1 MGALLQVLTSRE
13 SAVVAAIAEALFP
26 ASGPIG
32 VNAGSSAVP
41 YLDTLLARLALAQRV
56 QMRGLLLIFEVGTAI
71 TGRGTLFSAAPI
83 EERVARLQAWERAD
97 RYLQR
102 AAFSALRYLFTLAY
116 LADPEVKSRIGL
128 PESDA
133 RPPAP
138 LRRLTRRPRLRRGAR
153 VKTLERRFNT
163 DQLITGVELP
173 LWFRILADA
182 RFRVS
187 ARYLHRVAWI
197 TGWSAGATAVGAIE
211 RARYDR
217 RIATTPI
224 DPPPIFILGHWRSG
238 TTHLHN
244 LLGRDP
250 DNTYPTVY
258 QVVFPTAFMLTGST
272 IPPLTAGMLA
282 DTRGY
287 DNVAQGWGE
296 AAEDEIALAKLTGL
310 SPYLA
315 FMLPDRLPHYE
326 RYFDFLQARE
336 SERAEWKAALRWF
349 VGKVRLSS
357 GGRRPVIKSCAHM
370 ARIRMVLDVFPD
382 AKFVHIHRNPFTVA
396 ASTIHM
402 REQTDWENFLQVPET
417 AFVEGLATQVAVVG
431 QRLFEQFFEDRA
443 LIPPEN
449 YIEVAYPDLVARPR
463 EVLDG
468 IYRHLGITQGDR
480 YDKTIGGYLDGLHG
494 YRTNKLTVDDD
505 LADLVRD
512 HWGFVFDEY
521 GYSLDHRS

>member
-1 MGALLQVLTSRE
+1 MQVLTARE
-13 SAVVAAIAEALFP
+13 CAVVAAIAEALFP
-26 ASGPIG
+26 ACGPIG
-32 VNAGSSAVP
+32 VDGNAAGIVP
-41 YLDTLLARLALAQRV
+41 YVDTLLCRLPILQRV

-71 TGRGTLFSAAPI
+71 TSRGELFSAAPVS
-83 EERVARLQAWERAD
+83 ERVARLQAWERAD
-97 RYLQR
+97 PYVQR
-102 AAFSALRYLFTLAY
+102 AAFSALRWIFTLAY
-116 LADPEVKSRIGL
+116 LDDPEVQHRIGL
-128 PESDA
+128 PAPDP
-133 RPPAP
+133 RPPGP
-138 LRRLTRRPRLRRGAR
+138 MRRRRRQPKLRDGAR
-153 VKTLERRFNT
+153 VSRLERLFNT
-163 DQLITGVELP
+163 DQLVTGIELP
-173 LWFRILADA
+173 LWFRVLADA

-187 ARYLHRVAWI
+187 FRFLHRVAWI
-197 TGWSAGATAVGAIE
+197 TAWSAGATAVGVAE

-217 RIATTPI
+217 SITRTAIE
-224 DPPPIFILGHWRSG
+224 PPPVFILGHWRSG

-272 IPPLTAGMLA
+272 IPRLTARMLP

-315 FMLPDRLPHYE
+315 FMLPDRMPHYE

-336 SERAEWKAALRWF
+336 DERAEWKAALRWF

-370 ARIRMVLDVFPD
+370 ARIRMLLDVFPD

-402 REQTDWENFLQVPET
+402 REQTDWENFLQVPEK
-417 AFVEGLATQVAVVG
+417 AFVEGLATQVVVVG
-431 QRLFEQFFEDRA
+431 QRLFEQFFEDRS

-449 YIEVAYPDLVARPR
+449 YIEIAYPDLVARPR

-468 IYRHLGITQGDR
+468 IYSHLQLPKGDQ
-480 YDKTIGGYLDGLHG
+480 YDTVIGGYLSGLRG
-494 YRTNKLTVDDD
+494 YRTNTLSIDDG
-505 LADLVRD
+505 LADLVRE
-512 HWGFVFDEY
+512 HWKFVFDEY
-521 GYSLDHRS
+521 GYSMDHRS